1 MRYCTRCATPL
12 EEQDHDGHSWPTC
25 PQCGFVY
32 YRDPKVAVAVITGKD
47 GKVLLG
53 RRNHDPKN
61 GLWTFPS
68 GYANAG
74 EALEDAA
81 YRETKEETGVEV
93 QLERLLAVYS
103 ETGNPVVLVVFTGSI
118 VGGSLPRPP
127 RARRPPK
134 SASSTR
140 PRCRSSLL
148 TTMPRSSR
156 RGWLAALS
164 LYQNT
169 ALSETTR

>member
-25 PQCGFVY
+25 PRCGFVY
-32 YRDPKVAVAVITGKD
+32 YRDPKVAVAVITGKE

-81 YRETKEETGVEV
+81 YRETKEETGIEV
-93 QLERLLAVYS
+93 RLERLLAVYS
-103 ETGNPVVLVVFTGSI
+103 ETGNPVVLVVFTGAI
-118 VGGSLPRPP
+118 VGGAPTAGPETTEVGFFHPSALPEL
-127 RARRPPK
+127 AFDHD
-134 SASSTR
+134 AEIIQA
-140 PRCRSSLL
+140 
-148 TTMPRSSR
+148 
-156 RGWLAALS
+156 WLAGS
-164 LYQNT
+164 VIPINS

>member
-32 YRDPKVAVAVITGKD
+32 YRDPKVAVAVITGKE

-68 GYANAG
+68 GYVNEG

-81 YRETKEETGVEV
+81 YRETKEETGIEV

-103 ETGNPVVLVVFTGSI
+103 ETGNPVVLVVFTRLCRGRRADR
-118 VGGSLPRPP
+118 GAGDHRGRLLPPV
-127 RARRPPK
+127 RAPGARF
-134 SASSTR
+134 R
-140 PRCRSSLL
+140 PRCRDHPSVAGWQRYPYPNRSL
-148 TTMPRSSR
+148 
-156 RGWLAALS
+156 
-164 LYQNT
+164 
-169 ALSETTR
+169 